1 MENTSIITIITIIS
15 LIIWLYLLLFR
26 GKFWLSNQK
35 IDPEKMSLTTYPS
48 VCAVIP
54 ARNEADV
61 LPVSLRSLLNQDY
74 LGDFKII
81 LVDDQS
87 DDGTTEIA
95 YELATIFDKTD
106 RLTVISGQLL
116 SSGWSGK
123 LWAMEQGI
131 QYIKEQNLHPDYIL
145 FTDADIEHHQT
156 NLRELVGKSQQENLA
171 LTSLMVR
178 LRCKS
183 IWEQFL
189 IPAFVFFFEKLYPF
203 LWVNDPHH
211 KMAAAAGGCILIRQD
226 ILEQVGGLEIVRQAL
241 IDDCSLAAAVK
252 LKLQDVSENPPQ
264 GIWLGLSEKTCSL
277 RPYDSLETIWDM
289 VARTAYT
296 QLNYSPLLLIG
307 TVMGLTIIYI
317 VPPVSLIWG
326 LVVGNSLI
334 TSLGGI
340 TWLLMSISYLPTLRL
355 YKTSLLWSISLP
367 AISFLYLLMTIDS
380 ALRHWRGKGG
390 RWKGRVYSVDHLS

>member
-1 MENTSIITIITIIS
+1 M
-15 LIIWLYLLLFR
+15 LLFR
-26 GKFWLSNQK
+26 GKFWLSDQR
-35 IDPEKMSLTTYPS
+35 IDPKEISLTTYPS

-74 LGDFKII
+74 LGDFKVI

-87 DDGTTEIA
+87 DDGTAEIA
-95 YELATIFDKTD
+95 YKLATTFRKTD
-106 RLTVISGQLL
+106 QLTVISGQPL

-131 QYIKEQNLHPDYIL
+131 KYIKEQNLHPDYIL

-171 LTSLMVR
+171 LTSLMVQ
-178 LRCKS
+178 LRCQS

-189 IPAFVFFFEKLYPF
+189 IPAFIFFFEKLYPF

-252 LKLQDVSENPPQ
+252 SKLQDISDNPPQ

-277 RPYDSLETIWDM
+277 RPYDSLQTIWDM

-296 QLNYSPLLLIG
+296 QLNHSLLFLIG
-307 TVMGLTIIYI
+307 TVVGLTLIYI

-326 LVVGNSLI
+326 LTVGNRLI
-334 TSLGGI
+334 TGLGGI

-367 AISFLYLLMTIDS
+367 AISFFYLLMTIDS
-380 ALRHWRGKGG
+380 ALRHLRGKGG
-390 RWKGRVYSVDHLS
+390 RWKGRVYSVDHSS